1 MWHFP
6 NWLHVYS
13 FVFTNLRHNCKE
25 QICVNP
31 FFSSSKLL
39 ATYPKKLQFTN
50 KIATHYTCKL
60 VKKKLVT
67 ALLWNHSQVQI
78 LRIWSI
84 ISNQLWTDKDP
95 ARIILQ
101 IGTNDLKSQH
111 LNAVADHIIDLARKI
126 EKESN
131 AQVILSEVVIS
142 SDDVSNYSL

>member
-1 MWHFP
+1 M
-6 NWLHVYS
+6 
-13 FVFTNLRHNCKE
+13 
-25 QICVNP
+25 
-31 FFSSSKLL
+31 
-39 ATYPKKLQFTN
+39 
-50 KIATHYTCKL
+50 
-60 VKKKLVT
+60 
-67 ALLWNHSQVQI
+67 QI

-101 IGTNDLKSQH
+101 TGTNDLKSQH
-111 LNAVADHIIDLARKI
+111 LNAVADQIIDLARKI